1 MALKSPVWF
10 FPFLAVALLL
20 SAVSLIIVYK
30 EVERIGGGVST
41 DARGGTRS
49 RIARFWPESDDRR
62 GFCKVATADDM
73 LQYVPRLRFDSGG
86 TFLGSPGTG
95 ALSILEERFEL
106 DLDVLATLCLPFENF
121 AAVNWSISWWL
132 LPLPRLSS
140 DNHLFTSVMSI

>member
-1 MALKSPVWF
+1 MALKSCIV
-10 FPFLAVALLL
+10 PFAAFALLF
-20 SAVSLIIVYK
+20 SAVSLIIAYK
-30 EVERIGGGVST
+30 EVERIAST
-41 DARGGTRS
+41 DRGRTRS
-49 RIARFWPESDDRR
+49 RSARFEPERYTRR